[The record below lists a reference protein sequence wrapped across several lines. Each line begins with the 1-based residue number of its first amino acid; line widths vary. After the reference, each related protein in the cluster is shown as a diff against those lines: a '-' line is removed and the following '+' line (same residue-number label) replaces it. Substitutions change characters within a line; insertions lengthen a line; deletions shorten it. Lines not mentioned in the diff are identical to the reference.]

1 MDFHLVTKF
10 ITDHPWEIGGICTLG
25 FSLWIAFGPLRHYLP
40 RFLVRLG
47 KYSATLKLLFLS
59 GVCWFTLYRFLT
71 DDIPSAAVNW
81 LVGCLGVMYL
91 HAAIFVFTRKHH
103 PHAAAG
109 TTSATPVRPEKTQGP
124 PAKPATPARSSAP
137 APRA

>member
-1 MDFHLVTKF
+1 MDFTPITKF
-10 ITDHPWEIGGICTLG
+10 VSAHWLEIGGILTLG

-40 RFLVRLG
+40 RFLIRLG

-71 DDIPSAAVNW
+71 DDVPSTPANW
-81 LVGCLGVMYL
+81 LVGVLGIIL
-91 HAAIFVFTRKHH
+91 LLAAIFVFTRKHH
-103 PHAAAG
+103 VPAPADS
-109 TTSATPVRPEKTQGP
+109 TRPTKTQGP

-137 APRA
+137 APHA